1 MAPRQGDGVSTCVES
16 EPHPSVKWSCAWEE
30 KGSGCGKWR
39 DFTPNS
45 EDPVSLDFEVFIQLL
60 RAWNRKG
67 EPAI

>member
-1 MAPRQGDGVSTCVES
+1 MRGKRRGQAV
-16 EPHPSVKWSCAWEE
+16 
-30 KGSGCGKWR
+30 GKWR

-60 RAWNRKG
+60 RARNRKG